1 MLRPILTAPGI
12 RRLRLLAHP
21 LVAVPL
27 WVVVYYGWHIP
38 ALYDAAV
45 RHDVVHALEHA
56 TMFGAGLALWVGL
69 LGPLPKP
76 AWFGN
81 AAGLAYVIVG
91 PHGGRGDRQRAAVVE
106 HARTTTST
114 RAIAGVDAAEDQS
127 LAGAIWMIEG
137 SVVTIGVL
145 GWLFVRWMTQGEAA
159 QELVE
164 HAARRGVEL
173 DPARARRAVAAG
185 YGERLRSRL
194 ERGAAEQ
201 DEPDQDRDH
210 EHDVDQ
216 EAERLRL
223 GAEGVDHRR

>member
-1 MLRPILTAPGI
+1 
-12 RRLRLLAHP
+12 
-21 LVAVPL
+21 V
-27 WVVVYYGWHIP
+27 WVLVYYGWHVP

-56 TMFGAGLALWVGL
+56 TMFGAGLALWIGL

-81 AAGLAYVIVG
+81 AAGLAYVI
-91 PHGGRGDRQRAAVVE
+91 AVRMAGAVI
-106 HARTTTST
+106 ANVLLWSST
-114 RAIAGVDAAEDQS
+114 PYYRVYEGVAGVDAAEDQS

-145 GWLFVRWMTQGEAA
+145 GWLFVRWMTQGEEA

-164 HAARRGVEL
+164 HAARHGVQL

-185 YGERLRSRL
+185 YGERLRRRL
-194 ERGAAEQ
+194 EHGAGEQ
-201 DEPDQDRDH
+201 DEADEDGDDDD
-210 EHDVDQ
+210 DVDQ

-223 GAEGVDHRR
+223 GAEGVDHKM